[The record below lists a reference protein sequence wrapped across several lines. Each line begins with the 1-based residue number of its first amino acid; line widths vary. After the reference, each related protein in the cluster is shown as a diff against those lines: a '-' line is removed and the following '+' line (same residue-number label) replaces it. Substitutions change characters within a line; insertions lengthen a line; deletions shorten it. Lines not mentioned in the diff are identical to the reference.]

1 MSNANNIG
9 RIGGLATALG
19 IGVGLAATPSF
30 SRRADRRI
38 SCRRVRT
45 PRASWPSKTGANVR
59 SSSRRRSV
67 PLESRHAFMVL
78 GDAAAG

>member
-9 RIGGLATALG
+9 RIGGLAIALG

-30 SRRADRRI
+30 SRGADRRI

-45 PRASWPSKTGANVR
+45 PRASWAQVR
-59 SSSRRRSV
+59 
-67 PLESRHAFMVL
+67 LAQM
-78 GDAAAG
+78 